1 MLYYCYKLKIKKNH
15 VCEFLIFLRM
25 IDIRTTYG
33 ALCIKY
39 SSYLNKKQHF
49 YQHK

>member
-25 IDIRTTYG
+25 IAIRTTYG
-33 ALCIKY
+33 ALFIKCL
-39 SSYLNKKQHF
+39 SYLNKKTTF
-49 YQHK
+49 LST